1 MLTRDANM
9 RILCSILTN
18 NTNEENKMNR
28 GDIIKLSDH
37 YRIYQDAEHI
47 FYYTTDDYETALK
60 VSNELKENN

>member
-1 MLTRDANM
+1 
-9 RILCSILTN
+9 
-18 NTNEENKMNR
+18 MNR